1 MFKPRVLI
9 VEDDQTTQLMLKGL
23 VSRTGMD
30 VVCVSSIEE
39 AIGALDGG
47 YFAYALLD
55 LNLGKSTARDTRKV
69 WGEKAQSLMTIE
81 LTADETVERNTA
93 PNIRDTF
100 YKRHIVSNPVFAL
113 LLEELSAGATRLYR
127 AYSFAIDEL
136 DQILGEGKQ
145 HVAAGGT

>member
-55 LNLGKSTARDTRKV
+55 LNLGESTARDTRRV

-81 LTADETVERNTA
+81 LTADETVERSTA

-100 YKRHIVSNPVFAL
+100 YKRHIVSNPVFAH
-113 LLEELSAGATRLYR
+113 LLEELSAGADRLYR
-127 AYSFAIDEL
+127 AYAFAIGEL